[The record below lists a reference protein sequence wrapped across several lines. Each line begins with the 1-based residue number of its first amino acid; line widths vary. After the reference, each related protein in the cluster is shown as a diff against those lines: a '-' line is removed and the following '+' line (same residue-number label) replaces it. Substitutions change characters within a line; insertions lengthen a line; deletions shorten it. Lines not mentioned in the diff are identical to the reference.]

1 MFRHNGGGICYG
13 IKRKKSTD
21 ISNNLDDL
29 KAMLAE
35 WKKINLK
42 RSYTESYMILF
53 TYHFQNDKIYNNGKQ
68 ISCCYG
74 LDMPGQR
81 GLAPLLRGNTKE

>member
-35 WKKINLK
+35 
-42 RSYTESYMILF
+42 
-53 TYHFQNDKIYNNGKQ
+53 
-68 ISCCYG
+68 
-74 LDMPGQR
+74 
-81 GLAPLLRGNTKE
+81 

>member
-1 MFRHNGGGICYG
+1 MFRHYG

-53 TYHFQNDKIYNNGKQ
+53 TYHFQNDKIITMENK
-68 ISCCYG
+68 
-74 LDMPGQR
+74 LVVAMD
-81 GLAPLLRGNTKE
+81 